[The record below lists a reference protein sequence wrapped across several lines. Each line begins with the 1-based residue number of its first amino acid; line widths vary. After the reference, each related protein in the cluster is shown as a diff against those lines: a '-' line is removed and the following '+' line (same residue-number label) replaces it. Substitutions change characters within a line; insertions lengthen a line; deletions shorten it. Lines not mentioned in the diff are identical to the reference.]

1 MGEVKNLKSARGLQ
15 FKYTIPV
22 YGSCTFLERR
32 GDATPML
39 IIQAEK
45 EKPKKRKLCLKVKNA
60 NFLNV
65 EYHEISGAYHAF
77 DDARFVKIKKD
88 VAGNKM
94 KYSENAVAEAK
105 QIIKSFFSTIE

>member
-1 MGEVKNLKSARGLQ
+1 MILLKCPTCKKDIIGIIGFSLRGTLIRDIGEVTNLRSASGLQ

-45 EKPKKRKLCLKVKNA
+45 EKTQKRKLCLKVKNA
-60 NFLNV
+60 N
-65 EYHEISGAYHAF
+65 IS
-77 DDARFVKIKKD
+77 
-88 VAGNKM
+88 
-94 KYSENAVAEAK
+94 
-105 QIIKSFFSTIE
+105 